1 MAGVVDP
8 AAVWRHADNAR
19 SRAARPDRS
28 SFWVPRP
35 RNRSC
40 STAWPSRSG
49 ISSPRPPTTSRVAE
63 QLAPDFATEG
73 TDIRDVVISTRQA
86 LVHVG
91 AIVEA

>member
-8 AAVWRHADNAR
+8 AAVWRHADNALTRRTPR
-19 SRAARPDRS
+19 SLVVLGATSTEPLVLDGVALAIWDQFAA
-28 SFWVPRP
+28 
-35 RNRSC
+35 
-40 STAWPSRSG
+40 
-49 ISSPRPPTTSRVAE
+49 PTDDARVAE